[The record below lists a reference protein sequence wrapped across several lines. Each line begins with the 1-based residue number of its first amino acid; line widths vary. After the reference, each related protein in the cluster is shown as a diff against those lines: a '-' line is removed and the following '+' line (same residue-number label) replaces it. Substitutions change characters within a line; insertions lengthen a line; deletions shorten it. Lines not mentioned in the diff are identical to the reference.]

1 MLDVL
6 EEVERPDSS
15 LCLRYVRDVFFV
27 TLNAGKM
34 LLENGAETYRVEDT
48 MERIAKHY
56 GVENVQVFVAT
67 TVIILSM
74 NDYGLSQQ
82 IRILTR
88 NNNLE
93 KVVNINELSRQIITN
108 GMTIQEA
115 KNALDDISASRT
127 FPLWMVVLFGGVA
140 ASMFLFMFNG
150 SIKDLPITL
159 LAGAL
164 GVFVTEWI
172 QRYTKIKFFTEILA
186 AFLIALFALVYVRY
200 SFGVNIDT
208 IIIASVMPLVPGVPI
223 TNALRELI
231 RGHFLAGTM
240 KGIEAGLTAIAIG
253 AGVGTVFLIL

>member
-1 MLDVL
+1 MLDVV
-6 EEVERPDSS
+6 EEVELPDNS
-15 LCLRYVRDVFFV
+15 LSLKYVREVFFV
-27 TLNAGKM
+27 TLNAGKT

-93 KVVNINELSRQIITN
+93 KVVNINELSRQIIN
-108 GMTIQEA
+108 GMSIADAKEA
-115 KNALDDISASRT
+115 VNRISETRV
-127 FPLWMVVLFGGVA
+127 FPLCLVVLFGGIA
-140 ASMFLFMFNG
+140 ASMFLMMFNG
-150 SIKDLPITL
+150 SVKDLPITIF
-159 LAGAL
+159 AGAL
-164 GVFVTEWI
+164 GVLVTEWI

-186 AFLIALFALVYVRY
+186 AFLIALFAVLYVRFGY
-200 SFGVNIDT
+200 GVNVDT

-231 RGHFLAGTM
+231 RGHFLAGSM

-253 AGVGTVFLIL
+253 AGVGTVFLII

>member
-15 LCLRYVRDVFFV
+15 LSLRYVRDVFFV

-93 KVVNINELSRQIITN
+93 KVVNINELSRKITS
-108 GMTIQEA
+108 GMTIQQA
-115 KNALDDISASRT
+115 KSALDDISASRT
-127 FPLWMVVLFGGVA
+127 FPLWMVVLFGGIA

-150 SIKDLPITL
+150 SFKDLPITL
-159 LAGAL
+159 FAGAL
-164 GVFVTEWI
+164 GVFVTEGI

-186 AFLIALFALVYVRY
+186 AFLIALFALLYVRY

-240 KGIEAGLTAIAIG
+240 KGVEAGLTAIAIG